1 MHRISGPLVFRMLLM
16 NELVFTAVCAEVCA
30 RRLEAMKAQM
40 LADAREL
47 AEDRT
52 GAEKQRLH

>member
-1 MHRISGPLVFRMLLM
+1 MQTDTREVCV
-16 NELVFTAVCAEVCA
+16 EVCAEVCA